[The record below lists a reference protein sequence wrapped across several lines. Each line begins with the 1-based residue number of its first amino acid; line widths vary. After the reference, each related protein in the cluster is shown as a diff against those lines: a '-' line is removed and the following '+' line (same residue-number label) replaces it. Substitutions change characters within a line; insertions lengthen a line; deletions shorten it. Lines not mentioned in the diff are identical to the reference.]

1 MREAERRVG
10 RAQSAMLHQRIQMS
24 TLTGVAFG
32 GIICLGLLPY
42 VDHIT
47 VWMWFTLRCVVSAA
61 RLILSN
67 RIARATAVPDGE
79 VAHTPNLD
87 RLFLAVLA
95 ADGLVWGLLCMWL
108 APRSN
113 PQVVALLLTS
123 IAGVSAVGMFVLQAS
138 WRASASLLTMMILPV
153 VVHQLAERT
162 RFGVYT
168 GVGFGIFLA
177 IILLEAR
184 RCEARILELLRLR
197 FSTDRI
203 AEERAEALRMAE
215 RQSRVKSQFLATMSH
230 EMRTPLHGILGVT
243 RMMQEAG
250 AVPAAEQLAL
260 VEQAG
265 EHLLRLIN
273 DALDVSKLE
282 GGHLR
287 LTPKPFDLEHL
298 IEDVISLSQPV
309 AKEAGLV
316 LRGRLRLPRPC
327 RVHGDA
333 ARVRQILHN
342 LVGNALKFTEQG
354 TVTVV
359 ATYRPGRARIA
370 VYDTGPGIAPEELPR
385 IFDAFHQADGSFSRR
400 YGGTGLGL
408 SIARELAHAM
418 GGDLVCTSVVGRG
431 SRFTV
436 TLALP
441 GAPAPSPRS
450 EAPTRRQGAVRPG
463 AMILARRISSSTMKK
478 VTVPSSAPRSVSAAP
493 ASSPEPSSRPAPT
506 STPEPSSSPA
516 PLSSNPV
523 PPPADLA
530 QRQVLLAED
539 NPVNALVAQASLK
552 KLGLSVRLVV
562 NGAEAVAA
570 FQERQ
575 PDMVLLDCQMPVMD
589 GFEAAR
595 RMRQHERD
603 AGWGRTPV
611 LALSA
616 NALESDRERSLASGM
631 DEHLAKPFRVEE
643 LRVVLE
649 RLMREAP
656 KVLNREE
663 TKA

>member
-1 MREAERRVG
+1 MQEAERRVE
-10 RAQSAMLHQRIQMS
+10 RAQGAMLHQRIQMS
-24 TLTGVAFG
+24 TLTGVAFS

-42 VDHIT
+42 VDHIA
-47 VWMWFTLRCVVSAA
+47 VWMWFTLRCVVSTA
-61 RLILSN
+61 RLVVSN
-67 RIARATAVPDGE
+67 RNARASAAPEALGSGP
-79 VAHTPNLD
+79 AMWD
-87 RLFLAVLA
+87 RVFLAALA

-108 APRSN
+108 APRNN
-113 PQVVALLLTS
+113 PQVMALLLTA
-123 IAGVSAVGMFVLQAS
+123 ITGVAAVGMFVLQAS
-138 WRASASLLTMMILPV
+138 WRASAALLTMMILPV

-162 RFGVYT
+162 RFGLYT

-203 AEERAEALRMAE
+203 AEERAEALRLAE
-215 RQSRVKSQFLATMSH
+215 RESRVKSQFLATMSH
-230 EMRTPLHGILGVT
+230 EMRTPLHGILGIT

-250 AVPAAEQLAL
+250 AVPAAEQLSL

-287 LTPKPFDLEHL
+287 LSPKPFDLEHL
-298 IEDVISLSQPV
+298 IEGVLSLSQPV
-309 AKEAGLV
+309 AKEAGLA
-316 LRGRLRLPRPC
+316 LRARLRLPVSC

-342 LVGNALKFTEQG
+342 LVGNALKFTDQG

-418 GGDLVCTSVVGRG
+418 GGDLVCSSVVGRG

-436 TLALP
+436 MLALP
-441 GAPAPSPRS
+441 IAPEPSPRS

-478 VTVPSSAPRSVSAAP
+478 VTVPSSAPKPPSVAPPSSPSPISGP
-493 ASSPEPSSRPAPT
+493 ASSNPAPPR
-506 STPEPSSSPA
+506 S
-516 PLSSNPV
+516 
-523 PPPADLA
+523 DMA

-656 KVLNREE
+656 KVVSMDQEP
-663 TKA
+663 KA

>member
-1 MREAERRVG
+1 MRDAERRVE

-42 VDHIT
+42 VDHIA
-47 VWMWFTLRCVVSAA
+47 VWMWFVLRCLVSAT

-67 RIARATAVPDGE
+67 RIAHASATPEGE
-79 VAHTPNLD
+79 TTHTPSLD

-113 PQVVALLLTS
+113 PQVMALLLTA
-123 IAGVSAVGMFVLQAS
+123 ITGVSAVGMFVLQAS

-153 VVHQLAERT
+153 VIHQLAERT

-168 GVGFGIFLA
+168 GVGFAIFLA

-197 FSTDRI
+197 FFTDRI

-250 AVPAAEQLAL
+250 AVPAAEQLTL

-316 LRGRLRLPRPC
+316 LRGRLRLPHPC

-370 VYDTGPGIAPEELPR
+370 VYDTGPGIAPEEIPR

-478 VTVPSSAPRSVSAAP
+478 VTVPSSAPKSPSTAPISTPAPVSSNPAPVSSNPAP
-493 ASSPEPSSRPAPT
+493 ASM
-506 STPEPSSSPA
+506 
-516 PLSSNPV
+516 
-523 PPPADLA
+523 DLT

-656 KVLNREE
+656 KVVNREE